1 MAQTY
6 PKNFKNCAVCN
17 FWGGSR
23 QVDNF
28 GLKTTV
34 SSARSLSDW
43 EIDGGEGQGLL
54 TIEEKSIKPR
64 RHGTKTSRH
73 NVKIRVLEQK
83 PPPVSAA
90 E

>member
-34 SSARSLSDW
+34 SSARDKGKCLHQKGPWKGQQKSASMTCRVW
-43 EIDGGEGQGLL
+43 EAW
-54 TIEEKSIKPR
+54 
-64 RHGTKTSRH
+64 
-73 NVKIRVLEQK
+73 
-83 PPPVSAA
+83 AA
-90 E
+90 LK